1 MPAVEGARGGRRQLP
16 GIAAVLL
23 YHWAMS
29 TVGIFVFLLG
39 AFVTLHLWHGRR
51 RTRKRR
57 MRTARGAENRDSA
70 SRAAAPLAVEEVV
83 AVEQVVAVAPMAE
96 PAQAVAS
103 PVASTAVLVAAA
115 AVVVAVVATVQA
127 TGIRR

>member
-1 MPAVEGARGGRRQLP
+1 MPVAKAPREPVWR
-16 GIAAVLL
+16 
-23 YHWAMS
+23 H
-29 TVGIFVFLLG
+29 
-39 AFVTLHLWHGRR
+39 
-51 RTRKRR
+51 
-57 MRTARGAENRDSA
+57 RTASA
-70 SRAAAPLAVEEVV
+70 VRPATPAAAPLAVEEVV